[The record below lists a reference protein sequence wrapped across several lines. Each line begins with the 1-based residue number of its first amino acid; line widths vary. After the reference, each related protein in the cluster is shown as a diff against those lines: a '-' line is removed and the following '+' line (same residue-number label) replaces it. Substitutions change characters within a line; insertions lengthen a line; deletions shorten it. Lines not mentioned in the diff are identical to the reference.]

1 MSVGSV
7 GSVGSVSDLQKPEP
21 QPAAKQPAAES
32 PAVKVSISPEAQKLT
47 GGDVDHDGDSH

>member
-7 GSVGSVSDLQKPEP
+7 GSVGSVADVQKPSP
-21 QPAAKQPAAES
+21 QPVSKPASEA